1 MMEMPD
7 GGIKMPE
14 RVRLARKTAVGAR
27 EHQTGQVTMDPDE
40 GYTVGYDSNTEMKCM
55 LVLLARPHV
64 AGLESQVR
72 FQWLDADG
80 KRGEHFFDFR
90 VLMNDGKRVAIM
102 VKSEYRRN
110 LPKVQDKLAEVA
122 ARVPRSF
129 ANQVVV
135 MTERDIDP
143 VEYFNAE
150 MMHEM
155 RRPDPDADTAARR
168 LLYETVGAVRVKDLV
183 DAIGLGARGFRAVVR
198 LLRSHELELTL
209 NVRITHEAYVRRR
222 MHK

>member
-1 MMEMPD
+1 MMKMPD
-7 GGIKMPE
+7 GGVTLPE
-14 RVRLARKTAVGAR
+14 RVQLARKTAVGAR
-27 EHQTGQVTMDPDE
+27 EHQTGQVTIDPDE
-40 GYTVGYDSNTEMKCM
+40 GYTVGYDSNTEMKWM
-55 LVLLARPHV
+55 LVLLARPDV
-64 AGLESQVR
+64 VRIESQMI

-80 KRGEHFFDFR
+80 KAGKHFFDFR
-90 VLMNDGKRVAIM
+90 VGMADGKRVAIM
-102 VKSEYRRN
+102 VKSEYRRRQA
-110 LPKVQDKLAEVA
+110 KVQTELAEVA

-129 ANQVVV
+129 ADEVVV

-155 RRPDPDADTAARR
+155 RRPDPDADAAVRR
-168 LLYETVGAVRVKDLV
+168 LLGEIVGAVRIKDLV

-209 NVRITHEAYVRRR
+209 NVRITHETHVRRR
-222 MHK
+222 MSK

>member
-1 MMEMPD
+1 MMKMPD
-7 GGIKMPE
+7 GGVTMPE
-14 RVRLARKTAVGAR
+14 CVQLARKTAVGAR
-27 EHQTGQVTMDPDE
+27 EHQTGQVTMGPDE

-55 LVLLARPHV
+55 LVLLARPNV
-64 AGLESQVR
+64 AGLESQVH
-72 FQWLDADG
+72 FQSLDADG
-80 KRGEHFFDFR
+80 KTGNHFFDFR
-90 VLMNDGKRVAIM
+90 VLMADGKRVAIM

-110 LPKVQDKLAEVA
+110 QSKVQNELAEIA

-129 ANQVVV
+129 AHQVVV

-155 RRPDPDADTAARR
+155 RRSDPDADAAARR
-168 LLYETVGAVRVKDLV
+168 LLGEIVGAVRVQDLV

-222 MHK
+222 MSK

>member
-1 MMEMPD
+1 MMKMPD
-7 GGIKMPE
+7 GGITMPE
-14 RVRLARKTAVGAR
+14 RVQTARKTAVGAR

-55 LVLLARPHV
+55 LVLLARPDV
-64 AGLESQVR
+64 AGIESQVL
-72 FQWLDADG
+72 FQWLEADG
-80 KRGEHFFDFR
+80 EIGKHFFDFR
-90 VLMNDGKRVAIM
+90 ALMADGKRVAIM
-102 VKSEYRRN
+102 VKSEYRRRRA
-110 LPKVQDKLAEVA
+110 KVQNELAEVA

-129 ANQVVV
+129 ADAVVV

-155 RRPDPDADTAARR
+155 RRPDPDADAAARR
-168 LLYETVGAVRVKDLV
+168 LLGEIVGSVRVQDLV
-183 DAIGLGARGFRAVVR
+183 EAIGLGARGFRAVVR

-209 NVRITHEAYVRRR
+209 NVRITHEAHVRRR
-222 MHK
+222 MSK

>member
-1 MMEMPD
+1 MMQFPD
-7 GGIKMPE
+7 GGIRLPE

-27 EHQTGQVTMDPDE
+27 EHQTGQITTDADE
-40 GYTVGYDSNTEMKCM
+40 GYTLGYDSNTEMKWM
-55 LVLLARPHV
+55 LVLLARRNV
-64 AGLESQVR
+64 VWLESQVL
-72 FQWLDADG
+72 FKWFDDDG
-80 KRGEHFFDFR
+80 KAGRHFFDFR
-90 VLMNDGKRVAIM
+90 ALMADGKRIAIM

-110 LPKVQDKLAEVA
+110 QPKVQDELSAVA

-129 ANQVVV
+129 ADEVVV
-135 MTERDIDP
+135 MTERDISP

-155 RRPDPDADTAARR
+155 RRSDPDADAIARR
-168 LLYETVGAVRVKDLV
+168 LLGEIVGAVRIQDLV

-209 NVRITHEAYVRRR
+209 NVRITHEAFVRRR
-222 MHK
+222 RLQ

>member
-1 MMEMPD
+1 MKKKPD
-7 GGIKMPE
+7 GGITLPK
-14 RVRLARKTAVGAR
+14 RVKAGRKTSVGAR
-27 EHQTGQVTMDPDE
+27 EHQTGQVTFGPDE
-40 GYTVGYDSNTEMKCM
+40 GYTMGFDSNTEMKCM
-55 LVLLARPHV
+55 LALLARRNV
-64 AGLESQVR
+64 LGLESQVH
-72 FQWLDADG
+72 FHWLGADG
-80 KRGEHFFDFR
+80 KIGNHFFDFR
-90 VLMNDGKRVAIM
+90 VLMADGKRVAIM

-110 LPKVQDKLAEVA
+110 QRKVQDELAEVA

-129 ANQVVV
+129 ADQVVV

-155 RRPDPDADTAARR
+155 RRPDPNSDAAARR
-168 LLYETVGAVRVKDLV
+168 LLGEIVGAVQVQDLV

-222 MHK
+222 MSK

>member
-1 MMEMPD
+1 MMKMPD
-7 GGIKMPE
+7 GGITMPE
-14 RVRLARKTAVGAR
+14 RREADRKTSVGAR
-27 EHQTGQVTMDPDE
+27 EHQTGQITMEPDE
-40 GYTVGYDSNTEMKCM
+40 GYTLGCDSNTEMKCT
-55 LVLLARPHV
+55 LVYLARRNV
-64 AGLESQVR
+64 VGLENQVL

-80 KRGEHFFDFR
+80 KTCKHFFDFR
-90 VLMNDGKRVAIM
+90 VLMADGQRVAIM

-110 LPKVQDKLAEVA
+110 QLKVQDELAEIA

-129 ANQVVV
+129 ADQVVV

-155 RRPDPDADTAARR
+155 RRPDPDADAGARR
-168 LLYETVGAVRVKDLV
+168 VLGEIVGAVRIQDLV

-198 LLRSHELELTL
+198 LLRAHELELTL

-222 MHK
+222 MS

>member
-1 MMEMPD
+1 MMKMSD

-14 RVRLARKTAVGAR
+14 RVKLARKTAVGAR

-55 LVLLARPHV
+55 LVLLARPNV
-64 AGLESQVR
+64 VGLESQAR
-72 FQWLDADG
+72 FSWVEADG
-80 KRGEHFFDFR
+80 RTGVHFFDFR
-90 VLMNDGKRVAIM
+90 ALMADGNRVAIM

-110 LPKVQDKLAEVA
+110 QPKVQDELAEIA

-129 ANQVVV
+129 ADQVVL

-143 VEYFNAE
+143 VEYYNAE

-155 RRPDPDADTAARR
+155 RRLDPDADAAARR
-168 LLYETVGAVRVKDLV
+168 LLGDIIGAVRIQALV
-183 DAIGLGARGFRAVVR
+183 DAIGLGPRGFRAVVR

-209 NVRITHEAYVRRR
+209 NVRITHEAHVRRR
-222 MHK
+222 MSK

>member
-1 MMEMPD
+1 MMKMPD
-7 GGIKMPE
+7 GGITLPE
-14 RVRLARKTAVGAR
+14 RRKADRKTSVGAR
-27 EHQTGQVTMDPDE
+27 EHQTGQMTSGPDE
-40 GYTVGYDSNTEMKCM
+40 GYTDGHDSNAEFKTKVVI
-55 LVLLARPHV
+55 LSRLNVV
-64 AGLESQVR
+64 GIESQVL
-72 FQWLDADG
+72 FQWLDVDG
-80 KRGEHFFDFR
+80 KIAKHFFDFR
-90 VLMNDGKRVAIM
+90 VLMADGKRVAIM
-102 VKSEYRRN
+102 VKSEFRRN
-110 LPKVQDKLAEVA
+110 QSKVQDELAEIA

-129 ANQVVV
+129 ADQVVV

-155 RRPDPDADTAARR
+155 RRPDPDADAGARR
-168 LLYETVGAVRVKDLV
+168 LLGEIVGAVRIQDLV

-222 MHK
+222 MSK